1 MTKIINVISIISL
14 LFCCCPNVFSQYKV
28 VERSDKKRPEWVGQ
42 TIPGY
47 LTFSAESDNLE
58 LAKQKCM
65 DNIKNE
71 IINAIA
77 VNISSESSMMTEQT
91 KQNDTYSTNEYFRN
105 EFKSRAVQLPFVSG
119 ITIANAE
126 DSYWEKLYDKKQKKY
141 HYVFFLKY
149 PFSRMER
156 NRLIAEFQ
164 AYDEEKYNQLLSI
177 KKEAEQ
183 LNNLDDVRSLTL
195 ALNPLI
201 NYFFDE
207 TRKQEAQS
215 LQEDLRQI
223 HKKVQVNT
231 LSNELGTYHYA
242 LLLNGHKATQAKM
255 PNARSEFAQNISVV
269 PNIDTTFTVTYEY
282 EGCLPEDENAIDL
295 LFNFG
300 GTTQR
305 HRFYFDLGENSME
318 VIPQGTVKINGTYN
332 EENSCLENITV
343 DFGLRS
349 KYDAPFTIETLQF
362 STNELPNVVIE
373 PQSKQ
378 TYGKGLN
385 HIILTINS
393 TRFKQ
398 TSKSSLTDGTITIK
412 NQKTKKEESIRFK
425 LPYIINL

>member
-1 MTKIINVISIISL
+1 MTKLIKTISIISL
-14 LFCCCPNVFSQYKV
+14 LLCCCANAFSQYKV

-77 VNISSESSMMTEQT
+77 VNISSESTMLTEQT
-91 KQNDTYSTNEYFRN
+91 KQNNTYSTNEYFRN
-105 EFKSRAVQLPFVSG
+105 EFKSKAVQLPFVSG

-156 NRLIAEFQ
+156 NRLIAEFK
-164 AYDEEKYNQLLSI
+164 AYDEEKYEQLLSI
-177 KKEAEQ
+177 RKEAEQ
-183 LNNLDDVRSLTL
+183 LSNLDDAKSL
-195 ALNPLI
+195 ALALTPLI

-223 HKKVQVNT
+223 HKKVQINT
-231 LSNELGTYHYA
+231 LSNELGTYRYA
-242 LLLNGHKATQAKM
+242 LLLNGHRATQAKL
-255 PNARSEFAQNISVV
+255 PNARSEFARNISIA
-269 PNIDTTFTVTYEY
+269 PDKDTTFTVTYEY
-282 EGCLPEDENAIDL
+282 DGCLPEDENAIDL

-305 HRFYFDLGENSME
+305 HRFYFDLEESSME

-332 EENSCLENITV
+332 EENGCLENVTV

-349 KYDAPFTIETLQF
+349 KYDAPFTVELLRF
-362 STNELPNVVIE
+362 STSELSDVEIR
-373 PQSKQ
+373 PQSEQ

-385 HIILTINS
+385 QIVLEANGIRYKNAA
-393 TRFKQ
+393 
-398 TSKSSLTDGTITIK
+398 KSSLTDGTITIK
-412 NQKTKKEESIRFK
+412 NQKTKKEETLRFR